1 MPLERRGRI
10 AIERRADGLRQ
21 RDQIDVLG
29 VQHAVAI
36 SEMMHAAVFRTWSGK
51 VEIRAPS
58 LRRAN
63 GSGPIDKLRVNA
75 IQTSRP
81 QGGLLRFARN
91 DEWRDLLQQEIE
103 EKRAF
108 LTGRRDRIA
117 MGVEAVLRGLF
128 VLLGAQVIARAR
140 RRGWRRRQRRRRLG
154 RKRGPGRQF
163 RRPSPP
169 ACRQGQSGG
178 AEQCERQPGLN
189 AL

>member
-1 MPLERRGRI
+1 MVDCF
-10 AIERRADGLRQ
+10 A
-21 RDQIDVLG
+21 
-29 VQHAVAI
+29 
-36 SEMMHAAVFRTWSGK
+36 S
-51 VEIRAPS
+51 
-58 LRRAN
+58 
-63 GSGPIDKLRVNA
+63 
-75 IQTSRP
+75 
-81 QGGLLRFARN
+81 LRFARN

-128 VLLGAQVIARAR
+128 VLLGAQIIARAR
-140 RRGWRRRQRRRRLG
+140 RRGWRRRQRRRWLG

-163 RRPSPP
+163 RRSSPP

-178 AEQCERQPGLN
+178 AEQPERQPGLN